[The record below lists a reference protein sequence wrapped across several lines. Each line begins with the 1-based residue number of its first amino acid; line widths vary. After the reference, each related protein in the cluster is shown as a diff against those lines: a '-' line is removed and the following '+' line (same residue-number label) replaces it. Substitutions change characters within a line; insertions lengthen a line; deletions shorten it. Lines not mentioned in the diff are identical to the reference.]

1 MIEKELINKLILI
14 KQKDK
19 SIFEKKK
26 LTLN

>member
-26 LTLN
+26 FTLN